1 MITYQHGWDWRGAF
15 RQPVC
20 LSSES
25 GGASSPAG
33 VPAASYRNASAHRK
47 YENDRAIRS
56 QTELVLTRQNMV
68 GMEAAQSQPPA
79 NLAVPLAAILALG
92 LSIAAIFISAPI
104 RAGFTNA
111 LPASIVSVT
120 LTVRNRS
127 AELPVLSGRGSAQV
141 VAARQINAAIP
152 FSTERLVPSA
162 PFLFAGSSQSRAR
175 AVDCLALAAMAEAG
189 ASAQG
194 QRAVIQVILNRVRD
208 PAFAKSI
215 CGVVFQGSDR
225 DTGCQFTFT
234 CDGSLARRYSL
245 GAWSR
250 ARARADDALNGRVFA
265 EVGTATHYHTD
276 WVHPYWSRTLVKL
289 AQIDTHIFFRW
300 PGRSGRAA
308 HASLYSIEE
317 PAIAHLAYLPTHSDA
332 GEVALALTHT
342 DSNGSSAAAS
352 TQKVVYNGDGGAFV
366 RLDASQS
373 AASASELGRR
383 ICAGRQ
389 SCKVLGWFEGGAL
402 PSGYPVPAPHR
413 ARLAFSYFRGGRGEE
428 IILFDCSKFFDVGP
442 RDCLPKSMPRR
453 SSAPTVTNVVEVKT
467 SDQEGLEADQ
477 EATVKAVPA

>member
-1 MITYQHGWDWRGAF
+1 MITYQHRWHWRGAF
-15 RQPVC
+15 RHPVC
-20 LSSES
+20 LSSGS
-25 GGASSPAG
+25 GCASSTAS
-33 VPAASYRNASAHRK
+33 VPAASYRNASDHRK
-47 YENDRAIRS
+47 HENGRANRS
-56 QTELVLTRQNMV
+56 RTELVLTQQNIV
-68 GMEAAQSQPPA
+68 GLENTHSQPPTNMA
-79 NLAVPLAAILALG
+79 APLVAILALG
-92 LSIAAIFISAPI
+92 LSIAAIFVSAPI

-120 LTVRNRS
+120 MAVRNRS
-127 AELPVLSGRGSAQV
+127 EELPVLSGRGSAQV
-141 VAARQINAAIP
+141 VAARKKNAAIP

-162 PFLFAGSSQSRAR
+162 PFLFAGTAQSRAR

-215 CGVVFQGSDR
+215 CGVVFEGSDR
-225 DTGCQFTFT
+225 ATGCQFTFT
-234 CDGSLARRYSL
+234 CDGSLARRYSPD
-245 GAWSR
+245 AWSR
-250 ARARADDALNGRVFA
+250 ARARAADALNGQVFA

-276 WVHPYWSRTLVKL
+276 WVHPYWSGTLVKL

-300 PGRSGRAA
+300 PGRSGRGT
-308 HASLYSIEE
+308 HGSLYSVEE
-317 PAIAHLAYLPTHSDA
+317 PAIALLAYLPAHSDA

-366 RLDASQS
+366 LLEASQS
-373 AASASELGRR
+373 AASASELARR

-402 PSGYPVPAPHR
+402 PSGYPVPARHR
-413 ARLAFSYFRGGRGEE
+413 AQLAFSYFRGGRDEE

-442 RDCLPKSMPRR
+442 RDCLPRSMSRR
-453 SSAPTVTNVVEVKT
+453 STAPTGMNVVEVK
-467 SDQEGLEADQ
+467 SSGQEGLNAGR
-477 EATVKAVPA
+477 EATVKAAQT